1 MLDISNAMKY
11 TDHLRNNSTLNIL
24 LALTSPKESVLGKG
38 KTALENLLGFKH
50 KLIKQLNDN
59 ILMVKDAK
67 AVLDGCRAQVSA
79 KEKSIADTF
88 KNQERLRQNIQS
100 FEKQANSKLV
110 KRYLADMDREEDD
123 LIRQRKEIKV
133 LEQKTAQQND
143 AIAVLKR
150 SLTNIVTE
158 VVNELKAVSKKEK
171 LVI

>member
-1 MLDISNAMKY
+1 MLG
-11 TDHLRNNSTLNIL
+11 
-24 LALTSPKESVLGKG
+24 EG

-59 ILMVKDAK
+59 ILKVKGAK
-67 AVLDGCRAQVSA
+67 AVLDDCRAQVSA

-88 KNQERLRQNIQS
+88 KNQERLRQNIRS

-133 LEQKTAQQND
+133 LGQKTAQQND

>member
-1 MLDISNAMKY
+1 
-11 TDHLRNNSTLNIL
+11 
-24 LALTSPKESVLGKG
+24 
-38 KTALENLLGFKH
+38 
-50 KLIKQLNDN
+50 
-59 ILMVKDAK
+59 
-67 AVLDGCRAQVSA
+67 
-79 KEKSIADTF
+79 
-88 KNQERLRQNIQS
+88 
-100 FEKQANSKLV
+100 
-110 KRYLADMDREEDD
+110 MDREEDD